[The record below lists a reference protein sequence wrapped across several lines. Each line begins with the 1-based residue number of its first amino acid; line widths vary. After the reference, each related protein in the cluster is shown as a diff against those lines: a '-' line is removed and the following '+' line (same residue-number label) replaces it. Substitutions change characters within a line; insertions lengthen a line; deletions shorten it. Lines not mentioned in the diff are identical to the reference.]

1 LRKTRHSHEGEL
13 MQITSRTKVM
23 ELIDRY
29 DFMLDYLVDLSPRFK
44 LLKNPVARKTVGNI
58 ATLSQAAIIG
68 GINIDRL
75 AKDISDKIR
84 ENTGEIVPVVLDNT
98 TADSIVDLD
107 ARQEV
112 LKDIIRDLHAG
123 ADIEDMKQRF
133 RELIKDID
141 ASEIL
146 KMEQSLIQEGM
157 PDDEV
162 KRLCDVHVQ
171 VFRES
176 LEAKDTPPVP
186 EGHPVHTFMLENRA
200 AENIMNKLE
209 SVCNLIDGNGPDEFG
224 KYSGNLVKLLSSLR
238 KIDIHFLRKENQLFP
253 HLEKIGISG
262 PTQVMWALDD
272 DIRSMLK
279 KSEKELNDKDLSSFS
294 VSIKEAIQTI
304 RDMIYKEEHIL
315 FPVAVGKFSEAAWN
329 EIRKGENEIGYAW
342 IKPVDPPSKSDTA
355 LLPAQN
361 DGQVKLDTG
370 ALSIEQINLV
380 LKHLPVD
387 ISFVDVD
394 DTVKYYSATEERIF
408 PRSPA
413 VIGRKI
419 RNCHPPKSV
428 YMVKQILDDFRSG
441 KRDTAEFWIQL
452 HGRFIHIR
460 YFAVRDG
467 SGEYKGCLEVS
478 QDVTG
483 IRSLEGEKRLL
494 DQPSSEVPGEGS
506 E

>member
-1 LRKTRHSHEGEL
+1 
-13 MQITSRTKVM
+13 MQITPGTKIM

-29 DFMLDYLVDLSPRFK
+29 DFLLDYLVDLSPRFR
-44 LLKNPVARKTVGNI
+44 LLKNPIARKTVGNI
-58 ATLSQAAIIG
+58 ATLSQAAVIG
-68 GINIDRL
+68 GIDIDRL
-75 AKDISDKIR
+75 VKSISDKIS
-84 ENTGEIVPVVLDNT
+84 ESTGEAVSVGVDNV
-98 TADSIVDLD
+98 TATSFTDLD

-112 LKDIIRDLHAG
+112 LKDIIRDLHSG
-123 ADIEDMKQRF
+123 ADMESVKQRF

-141 ASEIL
+141 ASEIS
-146 KMEQSLIQEGM
+146 KMEQALIQEGM
-157 PDDEV
+157 PDEEV

-176 LEAKDTPPVP
+176 LEAKDTPIVP

-209 SVCNLIDGNGPDEFG
+209 SVCNLIEGNGADEFE
-224 KYSGNLVKLLSSLR
+224 KYSGNLVKLLSSLI

-253 HLEKIGISG
+253 HLEKIDISG

-279 KSEKELNDKDLSSFS
+279 KSEKELRDKNPYSFII
-294 VSIKEAIQTI
+294 SIKEAVQTI

-315 FPVAVGKFSEAAWN
+315 FPVAIERISEATWN
-329 EIRKGENEIGYAW
+329 EIREGEHEIGYAW
-342 IKPVDPPSKSDTA
+342 IEPLDLPQKKSPA
-355 LLPAQN
+355 LSVR
-361 DGQVKLDTG
+361 DEGQINLDTG
-370 ALSIEQINLV
+370 TLSIKQVNLV
-380 LKHLPVD
+380 FKHLPVD
-387 ISFVDVD
+387 ISFVDAD
-394 DTVKYYSATEERIF
+394 DTVRYYSATEERIF

-413 VIGRKI
+413 VIGRKVQ
-419 RNCHPPKSV
+419 NCHPPKSV
-428 YMVKQILDDFRSG
+428 HVVKQILDDFRSD

-452 HGRFIHIR
+452 QGKFIHIR

-467 SGEYKGCLEVS
+467 SGAYTGCLEVS

-494 DQPSSEVPGEGS
+494 DSSSSNTAAQGTV
-506 E
+506 